1 MKYIYSL
8 IYLISIGHFFTLSH
22 AAELIVKEYGW
33 YMINDFTVFGARSQ
47 DFIKIRHNADE
58 SLYILVCG
66 DSIMT
71 NSPPLAPY
79 IYIENKEDY
88 VKNKDIH
95 VSSPRKERYYLIPP
109 IISKDDSILEIVY
122 KFLSKEIS
130 INYNFDKNI
139 IYMAKAALIFRN
151 ENNSKKYSIYLMKDL
166 YIYPNGNNGRK
177 EVCFEIKRIE
187 INELSSNYS
196 WFPYIKDYIH
206 KRVGT
211 IKTRNEGSIVEIDL
225 SDITVL

>member
-33 YMINDFTVFGARSQ
+33 YMINDFTGFGARSQ

-58 SLYILVCG
+58 SSYILVCG

-71 NSPPLAPY
+71 NSPPRAPY

-130 INYNFDKNI
+130 INYNFDKTI
-139 IYMAKAALIFRN
+139 S
-151 ENNSKKYSIYLMKDL
+151 SK
-166 YIYPNGNNGRK
+166 N
-177 EVCFEIKRIE
+177 
-187 INELSSNYS
+187 
-196 WFPYIKDYIH
+196 H
-206 KRVGT
+206 T
-211 IKTRNEGSIVEIDL
+211 IRFFIS
-225 SDITVL
+225 